1 MTGVNHRKKETRW
14 DLFVLPWVGILMLI
28 SIPLSIPSGIA
39 KTEEK
44 PQVQEGISVLEQL
57 SSQDPAAVERSL
69 RQQEEISLQNQKE
82 QDLQNTVRGRIDAL
96 DQGTIWEH
104 FSNYAIL
111 GDSRALAFSEYDFLD
126 SARVLAGI
134 GETIWA
140 VESKLPSLRALA
152 PAYVYLI
159 YGINEVEG
167 GDWGNGERY
176 ASAMEERI
184 NQIREAAPG
193 ARIIVSSILPVTGGA
208 ISETPSLGRVPE
220 YNDALKAMCQ
230 RTGAI
235 YVDNDALAAQYMDSL
250 WEPDGIHQQYGFY
263 PYWAKNLLLG
273 AIAADFGMNGIEE
286 LTAQ

>member
-1 MTGVNHRKKETRW
+1 
-14 DLFVLPWVGILMLI
+14 MLI
-28 SIPLSIPSGIA
+28 SIPLSIPSGAA
-39 KTEEK
+39 KSEQQ
-44 PQVQEGISVLEQL
+44 PQVREGLAVLEQL
-57 SSQDPAAVERSL
+57 SGQDPSAVERTL
-69 RQQEEISLQNQKE
+69 RQQEEEELRRQKE
-82 QDLQNTVRGRIDAL
+82 ENRQTAIRERLEEL
-96 DQGTIWEH
+96 EQGSVWSH
-104 FSNYAIL
+104 FSDYAML

-140 VESKLPSLRALA
+140 VEDKLSSLRALS

-167 GDWGNGERY
+167 GDWGNGEGY

-230 RTGAI
+230 RTGAV
-235 YVDNDALAAQYMDSL
+235 YVDNDALAEQYIDSL